1 MRKLGSIFILSVYLL
16 LSVGVAKSTHFCMGR
31 EHHSALFSFESKK
44 CACSVYQRSNVKTC
58 CEDETELVKIE
69 NDQVHSSATDA
80 PQTDWAVLPII
91 AFDYAQR
98 IVLTS
103 PVLQVVSYDLP
114 PPKVPIYQL
123 GCSWKVVDLM
133 V

>member
-1 MRKLGSIFILSVYLL
+1 VRKLGSIFILSVYLL

-44 CACSVYQRSNVKTC
+44 CACSVYQRIDVKTC

-80 PQTDWAVLPII
+80 PQTGWSVLPII
-91 AFDYAQR
+91 AFECAKPV
-98 IVLTS
+98 ILSGNVLT
-103 PVLQVVSYDLP
+103 LVSYNLP

-123 GCSWKVVDLM
+123 GCSWKVDDLM